1 MEKKQNKKVILGVV
15 AFLAVAVILGAV
27 YYFTRPETSKG
38 AKEVE
43 ITVVNAEGEKEEYKI
58 NTDAEYLQQAMDD
71 AKEEGLTYSGT
82 EGEYGLMV
90 DTVNGEKANFDEN
103 GAYWGFFVNG
113 EYCNYGIAEQPVAD
127 KDSFEIVYTLGE
139 QKARQGIENKGHCSV
154 WLVSSNCVCTTGGI
168 WIFAEYRT
176 GDDSHNRIYFST

>member
-15 AFLAVAVILGAV
+15 AFIAVAVILGAV
-27 YYFTRPETSKG
+27 YYFARPETSKG

-43 ITVVNAEGEKEEYKI
+43 ITVVSKEGEKTEYQI
-58 NTDAEYLQQAMDD
+58 DTDAEYLQQAMDE

-82 EGEYGLMV
+82 DGDYGLMV
-90 DTVNGEKANFDEN
+90 DTVNDEKAVFEED

-127 KDSFEIVYTLGE
+127 GDEFEIVYTVGE
-139 QKARQGIENKGHCSV
+139 
-154 WLVSSNCVCTTGGI
+154 
-168 WIFAEYRT
+168 
-176 GDDSHNRIYFST
+176 

>member
-15 AFLAVAVILGAV
+15 AFLVVVVLMGAV

-43 ITVVNAEGEKEEYKI
+43 ITVVSKDGEKTEYQI
-58 NTDAEYLQQAMDD
+58 DTDAEYLQQAMDE

-82 EGEYGLMV
+82 EGEFGLMV
-90 DTVNGEKANFDEN
+90 DTVNGEKAVYEEN
-103 GAYWGFFVNG
+103 GAYWGFTVNG

-127 KDSFEIVYTLGE
+127 GDEFEIVYTLSE
-139 QKARQGIENKGHCSV
+139 
-154 WLVSSNCVCTTGGI
+154 
-168 WIFAEYRT
+168 
-176 GDDSHNRIYFST
+176 

>member
-15 AFLAVAVILGAV
+15 AFIAVAVILGAV

-43 ITVVNAEGEKEEYKI
+43 ITVVSKEGEKTEYQI
-58 NTDAEYLQQAMDD
+58 DTDAEYLQQAMDE

-82 EGEYGLMV
+82 DGDYGLMV
-90 DTVNGEKANFDEN
+90 DTVNDEKAVFEED

-127 KDSFEIVYTLGE
+127 GDEFEIVYTVGE
-139 QKARQGIENKGHCSV
+139 
-154 WLVSSNCVCTTGGI
+154 
-168 WIFAEYRT
+168 
-176 GDDSHNRIYFST
+176 

>member
-1 MEKKQNKKVILGVV
+1 MEKKHNKKVILGVV
-15 AFLAVAVILGAV
+15 AFIAVAVILGAV

-43 ITVVNAEGEKEEYKI
+43 ITVVSKEGEKTEYQI
-58 NTDAEYLQQAMDD
+58 NTDAEYLQQAMDE

-82 EGEYGLMV
+82 DGDYGLMV
-90 DTVNGEKANFDEN
+90 DTVNDEKAVFEED

-127 KDSFEIVYTLGE
+127 GDEFEIVYTVGE
-139 QKARQGIENKGHCSV
+139 
-154 WLVSSNCVCTTGGI
+154 
-168 WIFAEYRT
+168 
-176 GDDSHNRIYFST
+176 

>member
-15 AFLAVAVILGAV
+15 AFLVVVVLLGAV

-43 ITVVNAEGEKEEYKI
+43 ITVVSKDGEKTEYQI
-58 NTDAEYLQQAMDD
+58 DTDAEYLQQAMDE

-82 EGEYGLMV
+82 EGEFGLMV
-90 DTVNGEKANFDEN
+90 DTVNGEKAVYEED
-103 GAYWGFFVNG
+103 GAYWGFTVNG

-127 KDSFEIVYTLGE
+127 GDEFEIIYTLSE
-139 QKARQGIENKGHCSV
+139 
-154 WLVSSNCVCTTGGI
+154 
-168 WIFAEYRT
+168 
-176 GDDSHNRIYFST
+176 

>member
-15 AFLAVAVILGAV
+15 AFLAVVVLMGAV

-43 ITVVNAEGEKEEYKI
+43 ITVVSKDGEKTEYQI
-58 NTDAEYLQQAMDD
+58 DTDAEYLQQAMDE

-82 EGEYGLMV
+82 EGEFGLMV
-90 DTVNGEKANFDEN
+90 DTVNGEKAVYEEN
-103 GAYWGFFVNG
+103 GAYWGFTVNG

-127 KDSFEIVYTLGE
+127 GDEFEIVYTLSE
-139 QKARQGIENKGHCSV
+139 
-154 WLVSSNCVCTTGGI
+154 
-168 WIFAEYRT
+168 
-176 GDDSHNRIYFST
+176 

>member
-15 AFLAVAVILGAV
+15 AFIAVAVILGAV

-43 ITVVNAEGEKEEYKI
+43 ITVVSKEGEKTEYKI
-58 NTDAEYLQQAMDD
+58 DTDAEYLQQAMDE

-82 EGEYGLMV
+82 DGDYGLMV
-90 DTVNGEKANFDEN
+90 DTVNDEKAVFEED

-127 KDSFEIVYTLGE
+127 GDEFEIVYTVGE
-139 QKARQGIENKGHCSV
+139 
-154 WLVSSNCVCTTGGI
+154 
-168 WIFAEYRT
+168 
-176 GDDSHNRIYFST
+176 

>member
-15 AFLAVAVILGAV
+15 AFLAVVVLMGAV

-43 ITVVNAEGEKEEYKI
+43 ITVVSKDGEKTEYQI
-58 NTDAEYLQQAMDD
+58 GTDAEYLQQAMDE

-82 EGEYGLMV
+82 EGEFGLMV
-90 DTVNGEKANFDEN
+90 DTVNGEKAVYEEN
-103 GAYWGFFVNG
+103 GAYWGFTVNG

-127 KDSFEIVYTLGE
+127 GDEFEIVYTLSE
-139 QKARQGIENKGHCSV
+139 
-154 WLVSSNCVCTTGGI
+154 
-168 WIFAEYRT
+168 
-176 GDDSHNRIYFST
+176 

>member
-15 AFLAVAVILGAV
+15 AFIAVAVILGAV

-43 ITVVNAEGEKEEYKI
+43 ITVVSKEGEKTEYQI
-58 NTDAEYLQQAMDD
+58 NTDAEYLQQAMDE

-82 EGEYGLMV
+82 DGDYGLMV
-90 DTVNGEKANFDEN
+90 DTVNGEKAVFEED

-127 KDSFEIVYTLGE
+127 GDEFEIVYTVGE
-139 QKARQGIENKGHCSV
+139 
-154 WLVSSNCVCTTGGI
+154 
-168 WIFAEYRT
+168 
-176 GDDSHNRIYFST
+176 

>member
-15 AFLAVAVILGAV
+15 AFIAVAVILGAV

-38 AKEVE
+38 AKAVE
-43 ITVVNAEGEKEEYKI
+43 ITVVSKEGEKTEYQI
-58 NTDAEYLQQAMDD
+58 NTDAEYLQQAMDE

-82 EGEYGLMV
+82 DGDYGLMV
-90 DTVNGEKANFDEN
+90 DTVNDEKAVFEED

-127 KDSFEIVYTLGE
+127 GDEFEIVYTVGE
-139 QKARQGIENKGHCSV
+139 
-154 WLVSSNCVCTTGGI
+154 
-168 WIFAEYRT
+168 
-176 GDDSHNRIYFST
+176 

>member
-43 ITVVNAEGEKEEYKI
+43 ITVVSKEGEKTEYQI
-58 NTDAEYLQQAMDD
+58 NTDAEYLQQAMDE

-82 EGEYGLMV
+82 DGDYGLMV
-90 DTVNGEKANFDEN
+90 DTVNDEKAVFEED

-127 KDSFEIVYTLGE
+127 GDEFEIVYTVGE
-139 QKARQGIENKGHCSV
+139 
-154 WLVSSNCVCTTGGI
+154 
-168 WIFAEYRT
+168 
-176 GDDSHNRIYFST
+176 

>member
-1 MEKKQNKKVILGVV
+1 MEKKKQNKKVILGVV
-15 AFLAVAVILGAV
+15 AFLAVVVLLGAV

-43 ITVVNAEGEKEEYKI
+43 ITVVNKEGEKTEYQI
-58 NTDAEYLQQAMDD
+58 DTDAEYLQQAMDE

-90 DTVNGEKANFDEN
+90 DTVNGEKAVFEED
-103 GAYWGFFVNG
+103 GAYWGFSVNG

-127 KDSFEIVYTLGE
+127 GDEFEIAY
-139 QKARQGIENKGHCSV
+139 
-154 WLVSSNCVCTTGGI
+154 TTGQ
-168 WIFAEYRT
+168 
-176 GDDSHNRIYFST
+176 

>member
-15 AFLAVAVILGAV
+15 AFIAVAVILGAV

-43 ITVVNAEGEKEEYKI
+43 ITVVSKEGEKTEYQI
-58 NTDAEYLQQAMDD
+58 NTDAEYLQQAMDE

-82 EGEYGLMV
+82 DGDYGLMV
-90 DTVNGEKANFDEN
+90 DTVNDEKAVFEED

-127 KDSFEIVYTLGE
+127 GDEFEIVYTLSE
-139 QKARQGIENKGHCSV
+139 
-154 WLVSSNCVCTTGGI
+154 
-168 WIFAEYRT
+168 
-176 GDDSHNRIYFST
+176 

>member
-15 AFLAVAVILGAV
+15 AFIAVAVILGAV
-27 YYFTRPETSKG
+27 YYFTKPETSKG

-43 ITVVNAEGEKEEYKI
+43 ITVVSKEGEKTEYQI
-58 NTDAEYLQQAMDD
+58 NTDAEYLQQAMDE

-82 EGEYGLMV
+82 DGDYGLMV
-90 DTVNGEKANFDEN
+90 DTVNDEKAVFEED

-127 KDSFEIVYTLGE
+127 GDEFEIVYTVGE
-139 QKARQGIENKGHCSV
+139 
-154 WLVSSNCVCTTGGI
+154 
-168 WIFAEYRT
+168 
-176 GDDSHNRIYFST
+176 

>member
-15 AFLAVAVILGAV
+15 AFIAVAVILGAV

-43 ITVVNAEGEKEEYKI
+43 ITVVSKEGEKTEYQI
-58 NTDAEYLQQAMDD
+58 NTDAEYLQQAMDE

-82 EGEYGLMV
+82 DGDYGLMV
-90 DTVNGEKANFDEN
+90 DTVNDEKAVFEED

-127 KDSFEIVYTLGE
+127 GDEFEIVYTVGE
-139 QKARQGIENKGHCSV
+139 
-154 WLVSSNCVCTTGGI
+154 
-168 WIFAEYRT
+168 
-176 GDDSHNRIYFST
+176 

>member
-15 AFLAVAVILGAV
+15 AFLVVVVILGAV

-38 AKEVE
+38 AKEVG
-43 ITVVNAEGEKEEYKI
+43 ITVVDAEGEKTEYII

-90 DTVNGEKANFDEN
+90 DTVNGEKAVFEED
-103 GAYWGFFVNG
+103 GAYWGFTVNG

-127 KDSFEIVYTLGE
+127 GDTFEIIYTLSE
-139 QKARQGIENKGHCSV
+139 
-154 WLVSSNCVCTTGGI
+154 
-168 WIFAEYRT
+168 
-176 GDDSHNRIYFST
+176 

>member
-15 AFLAVAVILGAV
+15 AFLAVVVLMGAV

-43 ITVVNAEGEKEEYKI
+43 ITVVSKDGEKTEYQI
-58 NTDAEYLQQAMDD
+58 DTDAEYLQQAMDE

-82 EGEYGLMV
+82 EGEFGLMV
-90 DTVNGEKANFDEN
+90 DTVNGEKAVYEEN
-103 GAYWGFFVNG
+103 DAYWGFTVNG

-127 KDSFEIVYTLGE
+127 GDEFEIVYTLSE
-139 QKARQGIENKGHCSV
+139 
-154 WLVSSNCVCTTGGI
+154 
-168 WIFAEYRT
+168 
-176 GDDSHNRIYFST
+176 

>member
-15 AFLAVAVILGAV
+15 AFIAVGVILGAV

-43 ITVVNAEGEKEEYKI
+43 ITVVSKEGEKTEYQI
-58 NTDAEYLQQAMDD
+58 NTDAEYLQQAMDE

-82 EGEYGLMV
+82 DGDYGLMV
-90 DTVNGEKANFDEN
+90 DTVNDEKAVFEED

-127 KDSFEIVYTLGE
+127 GDEFEIVYTVGE
-139 QKARQGIENKGHCSV
+139 
-154 WLVSSNCVCTTGGI
+154 
-168 WIFAEYRT
+168 
-176 GDDSHNRIYFST
+176 